1 MKQYIFQCD
10 FCQADF
16 DRGKDEGKRI
26 RYEKKKHLRKHYCS
40 EDCRLK
46 ARGHIKTPIITCSQC
61 AKQVKRSNKDVSR
74 AKNNFCSSSCNASYQ
89 NAHKTK
95 GFRRSKLEVW
105 LEIKLIE
112 LFPALEIHF
121 NRKDAISSELD
132 FYIPSL
138 KLAFELNGIFHY
150 EPIYG
155 NEKLSQIQNN
165 DCRKFQACLE
175 KGIELCIIDSSKLTY
190 FKPANAQK
198 YLDIIVGIIKEKL
211 VVGAGTAP
219 DGVLDTTSV
228 MSASLALASSRQLI

>member
-26 RYEKKKHLRKHYCS
+26 RYEKKKHLRKHYCR

-46 ARGHIKTPIITCSQC
+46 ARGHIKTPIIACSQC
-61 AKQVKRSNKDVSR
+61 GKQVKRSNKDVSR

-89 NAHKTK
+89 NTHKTK
-95 GFRRSKLEVW
+95 GCRRSKLEAW
-105 LEIKLIE
+105 LEVKLIE
-112 LFPALEIHF
+112 LFPKLEIHF

-155 NEKLSQIQNN
+155 GEKLLQIQNN
-165 DCRKFQACLE
+165 DQRKFQACLE
-175 KGIELCIIDSSKLTY
+175 RGIELCIIDSSKLTY

-198 YLDIIVGIIKEKL
+198 YLDIIAGIIKQKM
-211 VVGAGTAP
+211 VVGAGNDP
-219 DGVLDTTSV
+219 DDVKHNTDYE
-228 MSASLALASSRQLI
+228 SAASPCLPPPTV

>member
-1 MKQYIFQCD
+1 MREYTLICDHCQSEFSVSGMKWKNNRY
-10 FCQADF
+10 AK
-16 DRGKDEGKRI
+16 RKTGKR
-26 RYEKKKHLRKHYCS
+26 HFCS
-40 EDCRLK
+40 EQCRYLGRGMNKRLSVKCKNCLK
-46 ARGHIKTPIITCSQC
+46 EFEKLFCEAEKSPNHFCSQSC
-61 AKQVKRSNKDVSR
+61 AGTY
-74 AKNNFCSSSCNASYQ
+74 NNTHK
-89 NAHKTK
+89 AHGT
-95 GFRRSKLEVW
+95 RRSKLEVW
-105 LEIKLIE
+105 LEVKLIE
-112 LFPALEIHF
+112 LFPSLEIHF

-198 YLDIIVGIIKEKL
+198 YLDIIVEIINRKL
-211 VVGAGTAP
+211 VSREVIETP
-219 DGVLDTTSV
+219 
-228 MSASLALASSRQLI
+228 SLG